1 MRSPQSLNVAAVS
14 SQGSRGSAITH
25 SSSVH
30 FVSHPELAADPGC
43 NVRTFAPG
51 EVIFTEGSPADSAYV
66 IESGY
71 VEVFVGSEADSI
83 QLNILGPGDIF
94 GEMGIIDN
102 APRSAST
109 KAIGACRCLV
119 VSAEQIAERIA
130 TASPMVRL
138 LMSIA
143 LHRTRTQNTY
153 FKIFRSAPHR
163 SLPEPIDPDPSYL
176 KSQQYQQIVSNIKL
190 EADLQS
196 AIANDELRLH
206 YQPLVDLANGT
217 ILGFEALLRWQSP
230 TRGTLLPQQF
240 IPLAGETSLILP
252 LSTWLLEQVCM
263 DLAGFKGQMQRAGLG
278 DRKFFVSINIAIR
291 QFREPDFL
299 NQLLRLTRQ
308 YGVEP
313 EHLKLEITERIFL
326 DDHLVA
332 IDTIKQCRAAGFEVV
347 LDDFGVGYSSLNYL
361 ECCEIDRLKIDPSF
375 TQKLSSSP
383 RAQVLFK
390 TIVDMAQNLGYP
402 AIAEGIET
410 AEQRQLAL
418 TLGCHIGQGYLF
430 GQPVPFDHALSL
442 LSQVN
447 QCR

>member
-1 MRSPQSLNVAAVS
+1 MRSPKSLDVAAAS
-14 SQGSRGSAITH
+14 PQGSLQAARTQRSG
-25 SSSVH
+25 VN

-43 NVRTFAPG
+43 NVRIFAPG
-51 EVIFTEGSPADSAYV
+51 EIIFTEGSFADSAYV

-71 VEVFVGSEADSI
+71 VEVFVGPEADSI

-119 VSAEQIAERIA
+119 VSAEQIAERIT

-153 FKIFRSAPHR
+153 FKTFRSAPYR
-163 SLPEPIDPDPSYL
+163 PPLEQIDPDPSYL

-190 EADLQS
+190 EAELQS
-196 AIANDELRLH
+196 AIANDELCLH
-206 YQPLVDLANGT
+206 YQPLVNLSDDT

-252 LSTWLLEQVCM
+252 LSTWLLEQVCI
-263 DLAGFKGQMQRAGLG
+263 DLACFQRQMQRTGLV
-278 DRKFFVSINIAIR
+278 DRTFFVSINIAIR
-291 QFREPDFL
+291 QLREPDFL
-299 NQLLRLTRQ
+299 NQLLCLTRR
-308 YGVEP
+308 YGVKP

-326 DDHLVA
+326 DDHLAA
-332 IDTIKQCRAAGFEVV
+332 IDTVKQCRAAGFEVA
-347 LDDFGVGYSSLNYL
+347 LDDFGVGYSSLTYL
-361 ECCEIDRLKIDPSF
+361 ECCEIDSLKIEPSF
-375 TQKLSSSP
+375 TQKLSTSP

-390 TIVDMAQNLGYP
+390 TIVDMAQNLGFS
-402 AIAEGIET
+402 AIVEGIET
-410 AEQRQLAL
+410 PEQRQLAQA
-418 TLGCHIGQGYLF
+418 LGCHIGQGYLF
-430 GQPVPFDHALSL
+430 GQPVPFDQASSL
-442 LSQVN
+442 LSQDN
-447 QCR
+447 QHP